1 MAACD
6 LVAPVCA
13 DHQQLL
19 VLQPG
24 GERGQE
30 FARRRVGP
38 LQIVQEHDGGRAP
51 GDRPQRAANRLEH
64 RRPIAPAWPAAA
76 LGKQDAQVA
85 RKRTAVVEGV
95 RVDAERHPQRRSD
108 RAVGRRW
115 AFGRVAAHERH
126 AMHAQ
131 DALDETRLPDT
142 GLARDEH
149 ETPLPYPQ
157 ACERSLQCAALPL
170 TSDER
175 GSLGSHRSHP
185 VIVLARPGQC
195 QRTSGHDRASTV
207 PCAVSR
213 PHRQPQPHTWDD
225 RAAPEEGRRRRSR
238 GTTGLPRE
246 RACRE
251 STRRFRYGRGPGV
264 RQRAIGSRLTPASA
278 ERQ

>member
-6 LVAPVCA
+6 LVAPVGA
-13 DHQQLL
+13 DHQQRL

-38 LQIVQEHDGGRAP
+38 LQIVQEHDGGRVP
-51 GDRPQRAANRLEH
+51 GDRPQPAANRLEH

-95 RVDAERHPQRRSD
+95 RVDAERRPQRRSD

-126 AMHAQ
+126 AMHTQ

-207 PCAVSR
+207 PCAVAASSPPTATTHVGRPRRARGGTPTSLARNHRIATGASVSR
-213 PHRQPQPHTWDD
+213 IHTLLSL
-225 RAAPEEGRRRRSR
+225 R
-238 GTTGLPRE
+238 TN
-246 RACRE
+246 
-251 STRRFRYGRGPGV
+251 
-264 RQRAIGSRLTPASA
+264 
-278 ERQ
+278 